1 QEKIKLFFLP
11 AYSPELNPEEL
22 LNNDVKAKIYKD
34 GRPRNRDS
42 LHRKLEEYLTKLS
55 FMPAKIASFFQ
66 HPQTAYAAAA

>member
-1 QEKIKLFFLP
+1 
-11 AYSPELNPEEL
+11 L

-42 LHRKLEEYLTKLS
+42 LHRKLEDYLTKLS

-66 HPQTAYAAAA
+66 HPKTAYAAAA